1 MEVIL
6 KMAITKYE
14 SAMDPNLTSYGH
26 SRSDPGVMSLSQAS
40 VHLREYQTRVEEA
53 NSRERKSKRSNLS
66 AAVSAFE
73 ISTFLAQHNRDL
85 CRELSLS
92 IEGPNMPI
100 FAKDSSNPTFEARL
114 QAAISENF
122 SASFVLHHRLLSY
135 YLYSGRFADI
145 ITHIDAYNRVECGLT
160 TNIEWT
166 RWCERFCS
174 ELLERHF
181 ECRFGSSN
189 ALDDE
194 MASKYLKLEDVNLFE
209 LIVLRLRLI
218 GQRNSLETEFSTIS
232 EYSEL
237 CEAYARAIE
246 ASDRYMVEVLK
257 DSLYAKR
264 EEEWT
269 SWKAEMQHTNFS
281 QKWRSF
287 LRLSAVAAEPSPL
300 VQQAWDWLVQS
311 FDNEDF
317 MHLERWSLDSNYD
330 GAPYFLDFSSPIQS
344 ARLTRYSE
352 DCKFAHLL
360 LSNTTASGKNKE
372 SSKKYSKFVLAVP
385 PPSNLSANFFLSM
398 AIKCDMIL
406 LAHARE
412 TREWTWTQN
421 KLFFYFE
428 FSRFHALPM
437 ILDFLIHLRAPEGHK
452 NTILPDLLSFIALQK
467 TDDKRIAQPWSSP
480 LLPWVELIKQPFFD
494 VTSLTDSSDQKIWAS
509 LLDAITSG
517 NDVTLSVDLET
528 SMDGSSSLTGNGLL
542 STPARKPRASLLT
555 PSRTG
560 TPGGVR
566 SFLTPQRP
574 RVGFSQPSTPAAV
587 DNKSSKITLDLLK
600 STLPIDRNSFF
611 VKQIKRSESKILGS
625 LASHDPNTISDIT
638 NTTNTLLSLLEWS
651 ASRYAVAKKSTLK
664 IAPSTI
670 ASHVVAALNVDAF
683 FIAICLPSAHHDE
696 QSALESAAIFILDS
710 LLRLPLVGQLPISAY
725 ESLLKHTST
734 MQENVNAAILSAEL
748 WELIATR
755 EGEASTA
762 HKRLLSSLERAETLF
777 ESGRSDSSRVIFADF
792 ETRLAHLK
800 SSVPSVLATPG
811 SSKTSS
817 NISSFQTP
825 GKVPTRSLFE
835 NQPSTDSDI
844 VRSQSTEEQLQQAFA
859 SRLRRG
865 LAKITTMQQSPI
877 QIDYCDMEY
886 LRPFSSSTSV
896 GASTLP
902 SIVPANISIPSTPAD
917 AKKKPDITASS
928 ISTPGT
934 TPAPMPSSAAEKPP
948 VTPIT
953 SGFTGFGT
961 VEPSTPKNSFTPF
974 KPFTAQPAPV
984 ASTTSTPISDVSST
998 LDKEALRA
1006 QLRAEMEAEIAKEK
1020 AALLAQR
1027 EELERERK
1035 LFHLSKESAKK
1046 EEEKKRMEYQR
1057 IVQEHQMK
1065 IAAEAEELER
1075 RALGTTDEESS
1086 DSDSDSSTSSSDS
1099 PEAARN
1105 TSLKASGP
1113 IPHQTRS
1120 ASLSF
1125 TSNRMSLDAG
1135 SSQGHFNDGA
1145 PKRTSPRAH
1154 PLVPKLFSTAPTAGK
1169 PSFTFGTTK
1178 TSPTG
1183 SAQTSPTTPTSAN
1196 SNSVSVIGTAPTTN
1210 RSSDASPS
1218 SVGTPDSTSTPNS
1231 NNTKGWAPL
1240 PKNAFSFGA
1249 KSSATTQAPAFLGS
1263 RPHSASAPPPPSKD
1277 ESKQDPKKSEGQPTP
1292 TETMPSTGESSV
1304 KPATPTLA
1312 TPSAFGTSGFSKPSF
1327 GFGQPG
1333 AFGAK
1338 TGFGFGAKPTV
1349 TPPVATTSAP
1359 STSTASSAAPITP
1372 VSASVA
1378 PNVTPSATESK
1389 NIEKENTETGPS
1401 AEKPAAS
1408 APAVHHGFKAPSGSI
1423 PTNPNIAANAVMSSG
1438 SAFASAKPTGSSS
1451 LAFKPFTPS
1460 SSTTTKGTSV
1470 SDPKKPD
1477 SMSDAERAE
1486 VRPKPINSATSAFM
1500 SGAAEPSTP
1509 VASNNAVDP
1518 QKPVGMSDAEWAEVR
1533 PKPVNSATSAFMSGT
1548 TKPSTPVASSN
1559 AEDPKKPAGMSDAE
1573 WAEVRPKPINS
1584 ATSAFMSGPSS
1595 KPASSSVVTS
1605 DSSTDSSAS
1614 KPSESTTFKPFT
1626 PASSAKPT
1634 STFGSFGASTSTPPA
1649 FKPFTPLKANEASVP
1664 APTSSNLDP
1673 QKPVGMSDAEW
1684 AEVRPKPVNSATSAF
1699 MSGTKPSTP
1708 VAPNNAGD
1716 PQKPAGMSDAEWAE
1730 VRPKPINSA
1739 TSAFMSG
1746 SSSSKPSVLKTSES
1760 IAPTFKPFTP
1770 AATSKPPTTF
1780 GSPSTTS
1787 SAAPTFKPFTP
1798 SAATPASDP
1807 KKPDSM
1813 SDAEWA
1819 EVRPKPI
1826 NSATSAFMSG
1836 AAEPSTPVASNNA
1849 VDPQK
1854 PVGMSDAEW
1863 AEVRPKPVNS
1873 ATSAFMSGTTKPSTP
1888 VASSNAE
1895 DPKKPAG
1902 MSDAEWAEV
1911 RPKPINSATSAFM
1924 SGPSSKPASSSVVTS
1939 DSSTSKSTLFPAVPK
1954 FGSKFG
1960 ADASTLSTTAT
1971 SADSVPTIEGNIDKE
1986 GEKDEQLKEEAEKKE
2001 EVSKPSYGFSSAAQ
2015 QSKTQFSFSTAG
2027 SQGKS
2032 TFTWNSPAPKAPTS
2046 IPDAAAIATPPKFG
2060 EPASKLATAPQFAT
2074 DAPKSTFGF
2083 GSSGF
2088 SFGAKS
2094 PSKDES
2100 GSADKSSSATP
2111 SALSNVPK
2119 AAFPASFGSGFGGN
2133 KTSAFGFKAPSAT
2146 QESKKSEDASKKIEK
2161 VEEEGSHVEEAAKK
2175 SESETKAVADSTSTA
2190 NPQDKKIVWREASLD
2205 DDDESW
2211 ANDDVDDGD
2220 DDEEPKEITAKS
2232 TVAPPTNNLSK
2243 LLAAANLDDDD
2254 LLTDDEDVERS
2265 MDESIDD
2272 GMKTETSSKPAASNA
2287 LVALAAAGGLGD
2299 DDDDDDWA
2307 KDMDDDDDEGGDHN
2321 EAKGNRAALPTKAP
2335 SANLPAALASAGAFG
2350 DDDEDWDVTSDP
2362 GSDKDEESTPA
2373 PSTDTSAALTSALDS
2388 AGDFGDDDDF

>member
-1 MEVIL
+1 
-6 KMAITKYE
+6 
-14 SAMDPNLTSYGH
+14 MDPNLTSYGH

-1605 DSSTDSSAS
+1605 DSST
-1614 KPSESTTFKPFT
+1614 
-1626 PASSAKPT
+1626 
-1634 STFGSFGASTSTPPA
+1634 
-1649 FKPFTPLKANEASVP
+1649 
-1664 APTSSNLDP
+1664 
-1673 QKPVGMSDAEW
+1673 
-1684 AEVRPKPVNSATSAF
+1684 
-1699 MSGTKPSTP
+1699 
-1708 VAPNNAGD
+1708 
-1716 PQKPAGMSDAEWAE
+1716 
-1730 VRPKPINSA
+1730 
-1739 TSAFMSG
+1739 
-1746 SSSSKPSVLKTSES
+1746 
-1760 IAPTFKPFTP
+1760 
-1770 AATSKPPTTF
+1770 
-1780 GSPSTTS
+1780 
-1787 SAAPTFKPFTP
+1787 
-1798 SAATPASDP
+1798 
-1807 KKPDSM
+1807 
-1813 SDAEWA
+1813 
-1819 EVRPKPI
+1819 
-1826 NSATSAFMSG
+1826 
-1836 AAEPSTPVASNNA
+1836 
-1849 VDPQK
+1849 
-1854 PVGMSDAEW
+1854 
-1863 AEVRPKPVNS
+1863 
-1873 ATSAFMSGTTKPSTP
+1873 
-1888 VASSNAE
+1888 
-1895 DPKKPAG
+1895 
-1902 MSDAEWAEV
+1902 
-1911 RPKPINSATSAFM
+1911 
-1924 SGPSSKPASSSVVTS
+1924 
-1939 DSSTSKSTLFPAVPK
+1939 SKSTLFPAVPK